1 MIFEFGDFELD
12 DALFELRRAGQPV
25 SLQPKA
31 LNLLMHLVR
40 NRDRAVPKAELVGHL
55 WPAEVVGE
63 TSLTRAV
70 RGARVALGDSG
81 SSQAMIRNVRG
92 HGYRFLAVARQS
104 GAERAELV
112 LIQADDPETTA
123 AAPLPAVDQHPFVGR
138 EALLSML
145 DANLRAAID
154 GCGNVVLLVGEPGIG
169 KTRVALEFARHA
181 RGMGVE
187 VLIGNCIEGEGA
199 PAYWPWVNILRQ
211 CLASRDKSRVRALMG
226 TGAEDIGQV
235 VPELE
240 QWLGDLGSPPE
251 IESTQARFRFF
262 ESLVGFLKRL
272 AAEQPLALV
281 FDDLHRA
288 DQPTLLLL
296 RFLAREIEAAR
307 VFVLGTYRAPDL
319 RCDPTVARLLS
330 GLARRD
336 PGRCV
341 QVAGLG
347 RHDLVRF
354 LELETGARAPDAT
367 VDRLHELTAG
377 NPLFWTQVT
386 TAWRHARGAN
396 AEVSLVSWEL
406 PEHFAQAKGLH
417 EAIER
422 RLETLSAAG
431 RRMLIVAAVIGREF
445 ALGVLSAVTDTHPL
459 QLLETLSEALT
470 TQVIKPTSH
479 AVGHY
484 RFVHGLL
491 PDVLYA
497 QLSASDA
504 AILHHRV
511 GTALEAHYGADAD
524 AHVAELA
531 HHFLQGAPAA
541 DAERAVDY
549 CLRAAHMAVRQ
560 LAYEAAALH
569 CDRALAALALRQES
583 QDDARTA
590 SILVGKAEAVYR
602 SNDAVGARLIFER
615 VAVVARRVGSVESL
629 ARAAWGIGKMA
640 DMGRA
645 DPARVALLEEAIA
658 ALPARHPRRPGL
670 MAFLAAALLYS
681 GERERRVS
689 LVRSAI
695 QAAREIP
702 DSVALAY
709 ALRFGHGA
717 LSEPQDLPERLAISS
732 ELMHMAAS
740 SCAHPVL
747 LGSYATRLEDC
758 LELGDMA
765 SVDAAIRL
773 LAERAEQLRQPYLR
787 VQIQAYTA
795 MRATVDGRF
804 DEAEQRT
811 EEAVGLLKRVDK
823 MAAYYMHCA
832 LLMAIR
838 RQQGRRAEFAELAQH
853 ILQGS
858 PNLSGGRIVLAWVAA
873 LNGQRAEAREQLD
886 QLMQNDLA
894 QIRTEPFSLT
904 NLAALAVLSVTVG
917 DPEQSAVL
925 YEALSP
931 YAERVAIARYGF
943 TVHGPVA
950 HCLGLLAYQLG
961 RFDLGARH
969 FEAAILVE
977 HRMGAR
983 PNLAETS
990 YEYARALS
998 NRGRAQDRKRA
1009 QELIGHA
1016 INLARE
1022 MGMDTLIEECR
1033 AVPLGRAWAMVRQ
1046 RSG

>member
-40 NRDRAVPKAELVGHL
+40 NRERAVPKSELVAHL

-81 SSQAMIRNVRG
+81 NSQSMIRNVRG
-92 HGYRFLAVARQS
+92 HGYRFLAAASQIDCQ
-104 GAERAELV
+104 RAELLRAEALEPTV
-112 LIQADDPETTA
+112 
-123 AAPLPAVDQHPFVGR
+123 AAPLLAVDQHAFVGR
-138 EALLSML
+138 DALLSML
-145 DANLRAAID
+145 DANMRAAID
-154 GCGNVVLLVGEPGIG
+154 GGGNLVLLVGEPGIG
-169 KTRVALEFARHA
+169 KTRVAVEFARHA

-187 VLIGNCIEGEGA
+187 VLVGSCIEGEGA
-199 PAYWPWVNILRQ
+199 PAYWPWVSILRQ
-211 CLASRDKSRVRALMG
+211 CLASRDKGRVRALMG
-226 TGAEDIGQV
+226 AGAEDIGQV

-262 ESLVGFLKRL
+262 ESLAGFLKRL

-288 DQPTLLLL
+288 DPPTLLML
-296 RFLAREIEAAR
+296 RFLAREIDTAR
-307 VFVLGTYRAPDL
+307 VLVLGMYRTPDL

-347 RHDLVRF
+347 RGDLARF
-354 LELETGARAPDAT
+354 LELETGARPPAAA
-367 VDRLHELTAG
+367 VERLYELTAG

-386 TAWRHARGAN
+386 AVWRHARGAN

-422 RLETLSAAG
+422 RLETLSAAA

-445 ALGVLSAVTDTHPL
+445 ALGVLAAVTDTHPL
-459 QLLETLSEALT
+459 QVLESLSEALT
-470 TQVIKPTSH
+470 THVIKPTSH
-479 AVGHY
+479 AVGYY

-497 QLSASDA
+497 QLSAADA
-504 AILHHRV
+504 AVLHHRV
-511 GTALEAHYGADAD
+511 GVALEAHYGADTD

-531 HHFLQGAPAA
+531 HHFVQGAPVA

-549 CLRAAHMAVRQ
+549 CLRAAHLAVRQ

-569 CDRALAALALRQES
+569 CDRALAALSLKQERRE
-583 QDDARTA
+583 DARTA
-590 SILVGKAEAVYR
+590 AILVGKAEAVYR
-602 SNDAVGARLIFER
+602 SNDALGARAIFER

-658 ALPARHPRRPGL
+658 ALPARHAKRPGL
-670 MAFLAAALLYS
+670 MAFLATALLYS
-681 GERERRVS
+681 GERERRVA

-709 ALRFGHGA
+709 ALRFGHSA
-717 LSEPQDLPERLAISS
+717 LSEPQDLPERLAISG

-740 SCAHPVL
+740 SCADPVL
-747 LGSYATRLEDC
+747 LGSYTTRLEDC

-765 SVDAAIRL
+765 SVDAAIRA
-773 LAERAEQLRQPYLR
+773 LAERAEQLRQPHLR
-787 VQIQAYTA
+787 VQIRAYMA

-804 DEAEQRT
+804 EEAEQRT
-811 EEAVGLLKRVDK
+811 EETAGLLMRVDK
-823 MAAYYMHCA
+823 MAAHYMHCA

-838 RQQGRRAEFAELAQH
+838 RQQGRRAEFAELAQRV
-853 ILQGS
+853 LQGS

-873 LNGQRAEAREQLD
+873 LNGRRAEARAQLD
-886 QLMQNDLA
+886 QLMENDLA
-894 QIRTEPFSLT
+894 QIRSEPFSLS
-904 NLAALAVLSVTVG
+904 NLAALAVLSVSVG

-925 YEALSP
+925 YESLGP

-950 HCLGLLAYQLG
+950 HCLGLLAYHLE
-961 RFDLGARH
+961 RFELGAHH
-969 FEAAILVE
+969 FEAALLLE
-977 HRMGAR
+977 HSMGAR

-998 NRGRAQDRKRA
+998 NRARPQDRRRA
-1009 QELIGHA
+1009 QELIGQA
-1016 INLARE
+1016 SNLAKE
-1022 MGMDTLIEECR
+1022 MGMDALIEECR
-1033 AVPLGRAWAMVRQ
+1033 AVPVGRAWAVVRQ